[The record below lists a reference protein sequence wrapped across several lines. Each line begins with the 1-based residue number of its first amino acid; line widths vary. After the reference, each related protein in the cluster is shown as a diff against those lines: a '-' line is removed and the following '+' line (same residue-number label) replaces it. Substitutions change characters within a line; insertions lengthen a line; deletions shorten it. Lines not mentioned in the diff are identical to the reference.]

1 MLKNTN
7 NTDTIFTR
15 AQTLAVGRSQKV
27 CLLFFSLVPCLS
39 AQVKKYVFSTNE
51 TFAAFSYEV
60 MIYG

>member
-27 CLLFFSLVPCLS
+27 RLLFISLVPCLS
-39 AQVKKYVFSTNE
+39 AQVKKCVFSTYE
-51 TFAAFSYEV
+51 TFAAFCYEV